1 MSKTTYSESTQ
12 TASTNSSKRIKN
24 TFAPNCKNK
33 YFTPA
38 TLAGLCRYG
47 FSYDDLP
54 KEGKQMVDEYMKE
67 YRKRCS
73 NGDGSWEPKSLL
85 PDGVSAKF

>member
-1 MSKTTYSESTQ
+1 MDKTAHSTR
-12 TASTNSSKRIKN
+12 TASTNSRLKN
-24 TFAPNCKNK
+24 TFAPNCKNE

-54 KEGKQMVDEYMKE
+54 KEGKQMVDEYMKG